1 MIKRPM
7 EIEPLDEWAKEN
19 GMDIVFLY
27 EEDLAY
33 IPEIDLT
40 IEFDGVMYT
49 LKDEIKVYNKK
60 YDIQDVVKELEHICR
75 VKEVR
80 TWVKSK
86 RRNKNKLMKMS

>member
-19 GMDIVFLY
+19 GMDIAFLY

-49 LKDEIKVYNKK
+49 LKDEVKVYNKK
-60 YDIQDVVKELEHICR
+60 YDIQDVVKELDTH
-75 VKEVR
+75 
-80 TWVKSK
+80 
-86 RRNKNKLMKMS
+86 L

>member
-1 MIKRPM
+1 MEGIDMIKRPM

-60 YDIQDVVKELEHICR
+60 YDIQDVLKELDTH
-75 VKEVR
+75 
-80 TWVKSK
+80 
-86 RRNKNKLMKMS
+86 L

>member
-1 MIKRPM
+1 MEGIDMIKRPM

-49 LKDEIKVYNKK
+49 LKDEVKVYNKK
-60 YDIQDVVKELEHICR
+60 YDIQDVVKELDTH
-75 VKEVR
+75 
-80 TWVKSK
+80 
-86 RRNKNKLMKMS
+86 L

>member
-49 LKDEIKVYNKK
+49 LKDEVKVYNKSTTF
-60 YDIQDVVKELEHICR
+60 
-75 VKEVR
+75 R
-80 TWVKSK
+80 T
-86 RRNKNKLMKMS
+86 

>member
-49 LKDEIKVYNKK
+49 LKDEVKVYNKK
-60 YDIQDVVKELEHICR
+60 YDIQDVVKELDTH
-75 VKEVR
+75 
-80 TWVKSK
+80 
-86 RRNKNKLMKMS
+86 L

>member
-1 MIKRPM
+1 MEGIDMIKRPM

-60 YDIQDVVKELEHICR
+60 YDIQDVVKELDTH
-75 VKEVR
+75 
-80 TWVKSK
+80 
-86 RRNKNKLMKMS
+86 L

>member
-27 EEDLAY
+27 EEALAY

-60 YDIQDVVKELEHICR
+60 YDIQDVVKELDTH
-75 VKEVR
+75 
-80 TWVKSK
+80 
-86 RRNKNKLMKMS
+86 L

>member
-60 YDIQDVVKELEHICR
+60 YDIQDVLKELDTH
-75 VKEVR
+75 
-80 TWVKSK
+80 
-86 RRNKNKLMKMS
+86 L

>member
-19 GMDIVFLY
+19 GMDIAFLY

-49 LKDEIKVYNKK
+49 LKDEIKVYN
-60 YDIQDVVKELEHICR
+60 IQDVLKELDIHLQ

-80 TWVKSK
+80 T
-86 RRNKNKLMKMS
+86 

>member
-1 MIKRPM
+1 MAWI
-7 EIEPLDEWAKEN
+7 LF
-19 GMDIVFLY
+19 FLY

-60 YDIQDVVKELEHICR
+60 YDIQDVLKELDTH
-75 VKEVR
+75 
-80 TWVKSK
+80 
-86 RRNKNKLMKMS
+86 L